1 MARNFPR
8 RFRNESLTLQKQLDC
23 QSQLRYSSYED
34 SYRLTPR
41 SRVNVKYS
49 TPKELATCWRVILGP
64 GDLIPPTE
72 AFFRKGKGLP
82 RDCRRRQEVPAFT
95 LGPSRAKG
103 RRARM
108 KRQPIKERTEWSQPR
123 SSPRRACTRSRMYRG
138 IKKGAVAFVRSSVAN
153 QREAATVH
161 RPTADYRFS
170 ASRYRTSREIHQA
183 EPHPPPLDRR
193 GTLVLESSA
202 DSTCKGLFVLEGR
215 FLITILPWH
224 PIGREMPRRSMAKL
238 LGRWIDRRVDPFA
251 VNRIVLSD
259 LALKVVGSL
268 SS

>member
-1 MARNFPR
+1 M
-8 RFRNESLTLQKQLDC
+8 
-23 QSQLRYSSYED
+23 
-34 SYRLTPR
+34 
-41 SRVNVKYS
+41 KYS
-49 TPKELATCWRVILGP
+49 TPKELTTSWRVVLGS

-72 AFFRKGKGLP
+72 AFFRNGKGLP

-193 GTLVLESSA
+193 GTLVLDQRARACPSWKG
-202 DSTCKGLFVLEGR
+202 DS
-215 FLITILPWH
+215 
-224 PIGREMPRRSMAKL
+224 L
-238 LGRWIDRRVDPFA
+238 LQFFPGIQ
-251 VNRIVLSD
+251 
-259 LALKVVGSL
+259 
-268 SS
+268 